1 MHLVSCG
8 SCDIC
13 FQVHLQAS
21 NRKWEAC
28 DQWPLE
34 DMGYHTG
41 ANVYGQRGQTL
52 YTVVKSVLMFFLIA
66 CNRNP
71 CTYVKVCQTDLVFIS
86 LLFQLLQR
94 KHIITAVSLTR
105 QTKKYRKN
113 CFCFLRRCHNCTQ
126 AHTDYTLMATVFY
139 NHVTF
144 VKFEKMAI
152 GNLIPKS
159 IYLYD

>member
-66 CNRNP
+66 CKRNP
-71 CTYVKVCQTDLVFIS
+71 CNYVKVCQTDLVFIS

-105 QTKKYRKN
+105 QTKKIQKKLLLFSPSLPQLYTSPYRQHTYGY
-113 CFCFLRRCHNCTQ
+113 CFLQPRDICEVWKNGHW
-126 AHTDYTLMATVFY
+126 
-139 NHVTF
+139 
-144 VKFEKMAI
+144 
-152 GNLIPKS
+152 
-159 IYLYD
+159 

>member
-1 MHLVSCG
+1 MPG
-8 SCDIC
+8 SPKYVWTKGMDTI
-13 FQVHLQAS
+13 
-21 NRKWEAC
+21 
-28 DQWPLE
+28 
-34 DMGYHTG
+34 YI
-41 ANVYGQRGQTL
+41 
-52 YTVVKSVLMFFLIA
+52 VVKSVLLFFLFA
-66 CNRNP
+66 YKKNP
-71 CTYVKVCQTDLVFIS
+71 RTSIKVSQTDLVFIS
-86 LLFQLLQR
+86 LLFQPLQR

-113 CFCFLRRCHNCTQ
+113 CFCFLRHCHNCTQ
-126 AHTDYTLMATVFY
+126 ARTDYTLMATVFY